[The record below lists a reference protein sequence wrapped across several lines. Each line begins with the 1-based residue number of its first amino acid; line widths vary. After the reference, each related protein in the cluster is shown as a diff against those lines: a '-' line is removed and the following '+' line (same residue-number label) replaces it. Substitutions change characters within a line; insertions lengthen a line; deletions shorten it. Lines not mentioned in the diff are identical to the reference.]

1 MPRALHRLRRYPL
14 AGFFVLANAI
24 TWLCML
30 PMLLNPS
37 QQRQILSVLP
47 SLAVYGPLLAALVV
61 SGVSEG
67 LPGLRDLWRRSTK
80 WRVGARWYAIV
91 FFLPVAV
98 NALAVGL
105 SLPFMGSWQNHL
117 TAIGQL
123 YDPILLLPG
132 QLLTGGL
139 EEPGWRGY
147 ALPKLEERLTPVR
160 SSWILGALWALWH
173 LPFALARYASPDTTT
188 ADLGFIA
195 AVEIMGVARLL
206 GWTFLFTWVYD
217 NTESAL
223 LTILLHAWINA
234 VDTSVV
240 SVFPYL
246 LTGVL
251 LNLLPCCIVVPFLIT
266 RAVRGQYR
274 RDISTE

>member
-1 MPRALHRLRRYPL
+1 MSRAFHRLRRRPL
-14 AGFFVLANAI
+14 VGFFVLANAI

-30 PMLLNPS
+30 PMLLNLS
-37 QQRQILSVLP
+37 QQTKILSVLP

-61 SGVSEG
+61 AGASEG
-67 LPGLRDLWRRSTK
+67 LPGLRDLWHRATK
-80 WRVGARWYAIV
+80 WRVAVRWYAIV

-98 NALAVGL
+98 NALAVGI
-105 SLPFMGSWQNHL
+105 SLPFVGSWRNRL

-147 ALPKLEERLTPVR
+147 ALPRLEERFSSVR

-173 LPFALARYASPDTTT
+173 LPYALAKYASPSTTM

-195 AVEIMGVARLL
+195 AVEIMGVARIL

-223 LTILLHAWINA
+223 LTLLLHAWINT
-234 VDTSVV
+234 VDTYAV
-240 SVFPYL
+240 SAFPYL

-251 LNLLPCCIVVPFLIT
+251 LNVLPCCIVAPFLIT
-266 RAVRGQYR
+266 RAFRAR
-274 RDISTE
+274 PRSDT